1 MKKRISR
8 EELLAYEDLNTWS
21 QVDKTFMSEKDREL
35 FSKREA
41 VVFAYFA
48 GKPIKEIT
56 TDYGY
61 SKQFIYTMLQRCLE
75 PHKDGI
81 KWGFR
86 ALIPHIHQ
94 VDYLRIAPIRP
105 NHAGKG
111 TAGALSRLLDRHTD
125 IREEIETYLFKKKTE
140 NNLVHESRIRYGT
153 IHTHFIKACRAKGIK
168 GDEYPFNTKFMGYR
182 GFQKHLKALEETK
195 YMETAKARYGKDAH
209 RALKIGGPEEPLNPA
224 TRPYMR
230 VEFDGHNIDIVCT
243 VQILN
248 PFGGYTETTIDRIWL
263 LTIKDTVSGTV
274 IGYHLSF
281 GREYNQFD
289 VHECFKKALR
299 PWERRELTIPGL
311 KYPEDGGFPSEK
323 FRELEW
329 ATFQEFLYDNA
340 RANISKESTRILVDI
355 TGCHVN
361 AGPVGFPQHRA
372 MVERFYGLL
381 EENGF
386 HRLPSTK
393 GSNPSDVRRQ
403 NPEKQALKYKITSE
417 HIEDLVEVLIAE
429 YNGTRSLTTNR
440 SPLERLE
447 YFLNTKPVISKI
459 HENKRDL
466 SMLNR
471 RFVRTVRGNMKKG
484 RRPHITVQNV
494 VYTSDILASSPALIG
509 KKLSL
514 YIDPKDPKC
523 GTAYLLDGTQ
533 LGVLTAKGIWGRT
546 PHTLEMRQQIN
557 REAPA
562 ARLRD
567 NLEKPEIVS
576 DYIKGL
582 SGKSEKSKKA
592 KSDLVRIQKTSK
604 EVEAEFIKKQLEKN
618 TKQLELIE
626 TEKIEPEIFNVK
638 ALIY

>member
-8 EELLAYEDLNTWS
+8 EELLAYEDLNTWPK
-21 QVDKTFMSEKDREL
+21 VDKTFLSENEREL
-35 FSKREA
+35 FSKRE
-41 VVFAYFA
+41 VVIFSYFA
-48 GKPIKEIT
+48 GQPIKEIT
-56 TDYGY
+56 ASHGY
-61 SKQFIYTMLQRCLE
+61 AKQFIYKMLKRCLAT
-75 PHKDGI
+75 HNDGR

-94 VDYLRIAPIRP
+94 VDYLRISPIRP
-105 NHAGKG
+105 DHAGKG
-111 TAGALSRLLDRHTD
+111 TSGALSRLLDRNTD
-125 IREEIETYLFKKKTE
+125 IREEIESYLFKQKTE
-140 NNLVHESRIRYGT
+140 NNSVHESRIRYGT

-182 GFQKHLKALEETK
+182 GFHKFLKALEDTK
-195 YMETAKARYGKDAH
+195 YMETAKARYGKDAY
-209 RALKIGGPEEPLNPA
+209 RGMKIGGPEEPLNPA

-514 YIDPKDPKC
+514 YIDPKDPRY
-523 GTAYLLDGTQ
+523 GTAYFSDGTE

-562 ARLRD
+562 ERLRD

-582 SGKSEKSKKA
+582 SENSGKSKKA

-604 EVEAEFIKKQLEKN
+604 EVEAEYIKNCLKHN
-618 TKQLELIE
+618 TQAEEIE
-626 TEKIEPEIFNVK
+626 PEKIEPEIFKVK
-638 ALIY
+638 AVIY

>member
-8 EELLAYEDLNTWS
+8 EELLAYEDLKTWA
-21 QVDKTFMSEKDREL
+21 QVDKTFLSENEREL

-41 VVFAYFA
+41 VIFAYFA

-56 TDYGY
+56 ASHGY
-61 SKQFIYTMLQRCLE
+61 AKQFIYKMLKRCLAT
-75 PHKDGI
+75 HQDGT

-94 VDYLRIAPIRP
+94 VDYLRTAPIRP

-111 TAGALSRLLDRHTD
+111 TSGALSRLMDRNTD

-140 NNLVHESRIRYGT
+140 NNSVHESRIRYGT

-182 GFQKHLKALEETK
+182 GFHKFLKALEDTK
-195 YMETAKARYGKDAH
+195 YMETAKARYGKDAYKG
-209 RALKIGGPEEPLNPA
+209 LKIGGPEEPLNPA
-224 TRPYMR
+224 DRPYMR

-248 PFGGYTETTIDRIWL
+248 PFGGYTEVTIDRIWL
-263 LTIKDTVSGTV
+263 LLIRDTFSTAV

-281 GREYNQFD
+281 GREYNQSE

-299 PWERRELTIPGL
+299 PWKRRELTIPGL
-311 KYPEDGGFPSEK
+311 KYPENGGFPSEK
-323 FRELEW
+323 FKELEW

-340 RANISKESTRILVDI
+340 KANISDESTRILVDI
-355 TGCHVN
+355 TGCHAN
-361 AGPVGFPQHRA
+361 AGPVAFPQHRA
-372 MVERFYGLL
+372 MVERFFGLL

-393 GSNPSDVRRQ
+393 GSNPTDVRRQ

-471 RFVRTVRGNMKKG
+471 RFVRTVSGNMKKG
-484 RRPHITVQNV
+484 RRPHITIQNV
-494 VYTSDILASSPALIG
+494 DYTSDILARSPALIG
-509 KKLSL
+509 EKLSI
-514 YIDPKDPKC
+514 YIDPKDPRY
-523 GTAYLLDGTQ
+523 GTAYFSDGTE

-562 ARLRD
+562 GRLRD

-582 SGKSEKSKKA
+582 SEKSGKSKKA

-604 EVEAEFIKKQLEKN
+604 EVEAEYIKNCLKHSTQTE
-618 TKQLELIE
+618 E
-626 TEKIEPEIFNVK
+626 TEPEKIEPEVFNVK
-638 ALIY
+638 ALIYY